1 MKKILTEWK
10 RYLNESSLS
19 RLYRHMAAHDTA
31 IVTAFRGDPSE
42 DSVCADA
49 TEAGT
54 TEDEKAKI
62 QAAQKQ
68 WASSAREIDKKVLKN
83 IIKRINKRRNRDLK
97 AALLSMG
104 YGVTAVDGSY
114 IEHFNT
120 PAAYEPS
127 AEDSFFVVNLKDIP
141 SSEFFDSI
149 IPLGQKYCQDSVM
162 LIPKGAEGAFLYG
175 TNNAEFPGYGSK
187 VDLGSATF
195 GKEAEFMTKV
205 RNRPMA
211 FAEGLDTYEK
221 LPRLQRMAVKSIA
234 KRVLKETS

>member
-31 IVTAFRGDPSE
+31 IVTAFRGDPSD

-54 TEDEKAKI
+54 TEDENAEI
-62 QAAQKQ
+62 QAAQ
-68 WASSAREIDKKVLKN
+68 
-83 IIKRINKRRNRDLK
+83 RRNRDLK

-141 SSEFFDSI
+141 SSKFFDSI

-162 LIPKGAEGAFLYG
+162 LVPKGAEGAFLYG

-234 KRVLKETS
+234 RKILK